1 MAVAV
6 AAVAEVVMV
15 AVAVAEVAAAG
26 TAGHPWEWR
35 EDTMEMA
42 VLVAAVEV
50 VAEAEVA
57 EVVAELERAPPVPVV
72 LPSVVA
78 QVGLGRQQSPMA
90 VMVFNR
96 AAAAVP

>member
-1 MAVAV
+1 MAAPSPSTAV
-6 AAVAEVVMV
+6 ML
-15 AVAVAEVAAAG
+15 
-26 TAGHPWEWR
+26 R
-35 EDTMEMA
+35 R
-42 VLVAAVEV
+42 
-50 VAEAEVA
+50 VA